1 MRDPQVSPPRFKI
14 TKLRFG
20 ILDGVNTFA
29 SAKVLRSV
37 TPRDLVAHDIPSARY
52 VDTRYVVFA
61 DAICFASR
69 NVRVKIRLADFSDFI
84 IFRPWFGAART
95 SPLGCCMPTQP
106 SREREGVTGCKLKL
120 SKSCFS

>member
-1 MRDPQVSPPRFKI
+1 MRRLQPSLPRFKI

-29 SAKVLRSV
+29 RAKVLRSV
-37 TPRDLVAHDIPSARY
+37 TPRDLVARDIPTAGY

-69 NVRVKIRLADFSDFI
+69 NVKVKIRLADLSDFI
-84 IFRPWFGAART
+84 IFRPWFGAAQTFLRAAVYPPNPPA
-95 SPLGCCMPTQP
+95 SG
-106 SREREGVTGCKLKL
+106 RA
-120 SKSCFS
+120 

>member
-1 MRDPQVSPPRFKI
+1 MRRLQPSPPRFKI

-29 SAKVLRSV
+29 RAKVLRSV
-37 TPRDLVAHDIPSARY
+37 TPRARGAHDIPSARY

-84 IFRPWFGAART
+84 IFRLGFRLGADFAAWVLYT
-95 SPLGCCMPTQP
+95 HPTLPQA
-106 SREREGVTGCKLKL
+106 GGALKNTMTIKVL
-120 SKSCFS
+120 

>member
-1 MRDPQVSPPRFKI
+1 MRDLQVSPPRFKI
-14 TKLRFG
+14 TKLCFG

-29 SAKVLRSV
+29 RAKVLRSV

-52 VDTRYVVFA
+52 VGTRYVGFA

-84 IFRPWFGAART
+84 IFRLGFRLGADLAAWVLYT
-95 SPLGCCMPTQP
+95 HPTLPQAGGHDLFHWI
-106 SREREGVTGCKLKL
+106 S
-120 SKSCFS
+120 